1 MYEVDMDQIN
11 WKEAPDDA
19 THRLIGAHG
28 GIYWWI
34 KINDEGG
41 YHHQSSRKGGWKL
54 DRRNFLAIYGNHNWV
69 ITPRPQIQPKQQ
81 GEHKMFTA
89 KQLKDTYPHKQMRM
103 YIEATVA
110 DAAKRPAALGQLVK
124 KFMAN
129 CEKQFRG
136 LAVPGDVDAAF
147 IWANTRE
154 GHRFWSIIHG
164 YKPKK
169 AAKAKPFVMDI
180 EAGGFAKFADPA
192 VAPAE
197 PKKEAKAAP
206 KPAPKQ
212 VGWW

>member
-11 WKEAPDDA
+11 WNEAPDDA
-19 THRLIGAHG
+19 THHLRALRGMC
-28 GIYWWI
+28 WWI
-34 KINDEGG
+34 KIDDEGG
-41 YHHQSSRKGGWKL
+41 HHHQSFLRNGWKL
-54 DRRNFLAIYGNHNWV
+54 DRRNFLAVYGNDNWV

-89 KQLKDTYPHKQMRM
+89 KQLKDTYPHKQMRL

-129 CEKQFRG
+129 CAQEGQFD
-136 LAVPGDVDAAF
+136 VPMNVDRAF
-147 IWANTRE
+147 IWAHTPE
-154 GHRFWSIIHG
+154 GHDFWSVINR
-164 YKPKK
+164 YEPKK
-169 AAKAKPFVMDI
+169 VAKAKPVMPGLEAVFDHFV
-180 EAGGFAKFADPA
+180 PP
-192 VAPAE
+192 VAPVA

>member
-1 MYEVDMDQIN
+1 MYEVGMDQIN
-11 WKEAPDDA
+11 WNEAPYDA
-19 THRLIGAHG
+19 TYHLIGAGG

-34 KINDEGG
+34 KIDDEGG
-41 YHHQSSRKGGWKL
+41 HHHQSSRRGRWKL
-54 DRRNFLAIYGNHNWV
+54 DRRNFLAVYANDDWV

-89 KQLKDTYPHKQMRM
+89 KQLKNTYPHKQMRL

-110 DAAKRPAALGQLVK
+110 EAAKRPAALGQLVK

-129 CEKQFRG
+129 CEKEWQFD
-136 LAVPGDVDAAF
+136 VPMNVDLAF
-147 IWANTRE
+147 IWANTPE
-154 GHRFWSIIHG
+154 GHGFWSVING
-164 YKPKK
+164 YEPKK